1 MKMYLVSACLVG
13 KNCRYDGGS
22 SLSVNIAK
30 VNAFLKNKV
39 FVAIC
44 PEELGGLPTPRP
56 PSSFLWGTGI
66 DVINGNAQLI
76 DSNGND
82 LTKQFVIGAK
92 ECLKIAETRGITDAI
107 LKERSPSCG
116 VREVYLDGQIVNG
129 MGVTTALL
137 KENNIVVMSN
147 EEL

>member
-1 MKMYLVSACLVG
+1 MKTYLVSACLVG

-22 SLSVNIAK
+22 SPSVNIAK
-30 VNAFLKNKV
+30 VDAFLRNKG

-44 PEELGGLPTPRP
+44 PEELGGLSTPRP
-56 PSSFLWGTGI
+56 PASFLGGTGL
-66 DVINGNAQLI
+66 DVLNKNAQI
-76 DSNGND
+76 INSNGVD
-82 LTKQFVIGAK
+82 VTKQFVMGAM
-92 ECLKIAETRGITDAI
+92 ECLKIAEARGITEAI

-116 VREVYLDGQIVNG
+116 VREVYLDGQIVRG

-137 KENNIVVMSN
+137 KENNIVVMSD